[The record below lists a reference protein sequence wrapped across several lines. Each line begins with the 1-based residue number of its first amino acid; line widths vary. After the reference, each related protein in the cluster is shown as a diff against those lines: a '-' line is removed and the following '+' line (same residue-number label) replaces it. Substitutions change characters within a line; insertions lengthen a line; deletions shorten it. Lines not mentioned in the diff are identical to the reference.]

1 MYTLFNIDNCF
12 SFFFFFLNFKILRSL
27 SLWTSIRRA
36 ALGT

>member
-12 SFFFFFLNFKILRSL
+12 SFFFFLNFKILRSL